1 MKITKDTIHH
11 LANLA
16 RLRLTDEEV
25 NQYQKELSHIL
36 TLVSSLKECDVSEL
50 GTLQYTTKLQN
61 VMRKDNV
68 AATSNTD
75 DLLESFPEH
84 EERSLKV
91 DAIL

>member
-1 MKITKDTIHH
+1 MKITKETVHH

-25 NQYQKELSHIL
+25 DQYQKELSHIL

-61 VMRKDNV
+61 VVRKDNV
-68 AATSNTD
+68 TTTPNTD
-75 DLLESFPEH
+75 GLLEAFPEH

>member
-1 MKITKDTIHH
+1 MKITKETVYH

-25 NQYQKELSHIL
+25 DQYQKELSHIL

-61 VMRKDNV
+61 VMRKDIV
-68 AATSNTD
+68 ATTSNTD
-75 DLLESFPEH
+75 DLLEAFPEH